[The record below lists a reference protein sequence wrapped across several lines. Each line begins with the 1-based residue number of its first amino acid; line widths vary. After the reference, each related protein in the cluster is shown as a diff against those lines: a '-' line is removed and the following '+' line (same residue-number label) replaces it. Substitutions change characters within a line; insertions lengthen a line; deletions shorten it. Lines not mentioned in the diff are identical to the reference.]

1 MGIFD
6 GLFNGFLG
14 NTISAI
20 GQGIGNSN
28 SFKNWQKTYNI
39 QRRDALADR
48 AYQENLLRH
57 SAEIDKHS
65 KQMAGINPVLG
76 MGNGNIP
83 LASVPISQ
91 SNGTSLPNSN
101 PLASF
106 SDFGNQFLQA
116 SLLDSQKENLDSAS
130 AKNRADASKTATD
143 TQQAKEAL
151 DVYRKTKTSLIAQA
165 DAALQQMLADKQL
178 KQEQVENIRRGYKV
192 LDANTD
198 NIMAQT
204 ERLKQLTPLEQSE
217 LLQKI
222 NNLKAATNKTQ
233 LESAAVGYENVLRR
247 LGIVPGNDIWSNL
260 LGSAM
265 MGKTGEVVSQFLT
278 QMVNGFT
285 SGLTTIFDT
294 VRQGYEYSKP
304 VLSSEGF
311 DQHVYN
317 LHKPRHLM
325 RFERTRQ
332 GNIKPVVY
340 WQRYNYKTGTYGP
353 LERAKNQKF
362 LYFRPLG
369 FSYRKMVLRHGG
381 PTFNEIE
388 KKVRKTGK
396 TETFIIL
403 D

>member
-1 MGIFD
+1 MGKLD
-6 GLFNGFLG
+6 GLFSGFLG
-14 NTISAI
+14 NAFSAL
-20 GQGIGNSN
+20 GQGFANTD
-28 SFKNWQKTYNI
+28 SFRNWQKTYNI
-39 QRRDALADR
+39 QRQDALADR

-76 MGNGNIP
+76 LGNGNLPI
-83 LASVPISQ
+83 ASAPIAQ
-91 SNGTSLPNSN
+91 SNGTMLPNSN

-106 SDFGNQFLQA
+106 SDFGNLFAQS

-143 TQQAKEAL
+143 AEQAKEAL

-165 DAALQQMLADKQL
+165 DAVLQQMLADKKL
-178 KQEQVENIRRGYKV
+178 KLEQVENIRRGYKV

-204 ERLKQLTPLEQSE
+204 DRLKKLTPLEQSQ

-233 LESAAVGYENVLRR
+233 LEAAAVGYENVLRR

-265 MGKTGEVVSQFLT
+265 MGQTGEVISRFIY
-278 QMVNGFT
+278 QMVNGLT
-285 SGLTTIFDT
+285 SGLSAIFDNAKK
-294 VRQGYEYSKP
+294 GFDMSKP
-304 VLSSEGF
+304 ILSSEGF

-317 LHKPRHLM
+317 MHKPRHLM
-325 RFERTRQ
+325 RFECKKNGQ
-332 GNIKPVVY
+332 IVPVVY
-340 WQRYNYKTGTYGP
+340 WQRYNYKTGSYGP
-353 LERAKNQKF
+353 LERSKSQFFNS
-362 LYFRPLG
+362 FRPRSFVGRNFVVKRGSRTYLE
-369 FSYRKMVLRHGG
+369 YINQV
-381 PTFNEIE
+381 
-388 KKVRKTGK
+388 KKFGK
-396 TETFIIL
+396 TYLFEVL

>member
-1 MGIFD
+1 MGVFD

-83 LASVPISQ
+83 LASVPTSQ
-91 SNGTSLPNSN
+91 SNGTFLPNTN
-101 PLASF
+101 PLAPF
-106 SDFGNQFLQA
+106 ADFGNQFFQA
-116 SLLDSQKENLDSAS
+116 SLLDSQKENLDSQS
-130 AKNRADASKTATD
+130 AKNRADASKTSTD
-143 TQQAKEAL
+143 EQQAKEAL

-204 ERLKQLTPLEQSE
+204 DRLKKLTPKEQDL

-233 LESAAVGYENVLRR
+233 LEAAAVGYENVLRR
-247 LGIVPGNDIWSNL
+247 LGIIPGNDIWSNL

-265 MGKTGEVVSQFLT
+265 MGRTGEVVSKFIVQL
-278 QMVNGFT
+278 VNGFT
-285 SGLTTIFDT
+285 SGLSTIFDT
-294 VRQGYEYSKP
+294 VRKGYESSKP
-304 VLSSEGF
+304 VLSMEGF
-311 DQHVYN
+311 DKYVYN
-317 LHKPRHLM
+317 THKPYATIVFDGKSPRG
-325 RFERTRQ
+325 T
-332 GNIKPVVY
+332 IY
-340 WQRYNYKTGTYGP
+340 WHTYDYRRGRWNKF
-353 LERAKNQKF
+353 RAKNQNPSGTI
-362 LYFRPLG
+362 RWNT
-369 FSYRKMVLRHGG
+369 FSSASYQGLLHGKLQDPSAYKG
-381 PTFNEIE
+381 EHRFYHS
-388 KKVRKTGK
+388 K
-396 TETFIIL
+396 
-403 D
+403 

>member
-1 MGIFD
+1 MGLFD

-83 LASVPISQ
+83 LASVPTAQ
-91 SNGTSLPNSN
+91 SNGSMLPNSN

-106 SDFGNQFLQA
+106 SDFGNQFFQA
-116 SLLDSQKENLDSAS
+116 SLLDSQKENLDSSS

-143 TQQAKEAL
+143 KEQAQEAL
-151 DVYRKTKTSLIAQA
+151 EVYRKTKNSLIAQV
-165 DAALQQMLADKQL
+165 DATLQQMLADKQL

-192 LDANTD
+192 LDANSD
-198 NIMAQT
+198 NILAQT
-204 ERLKQLTPLEQSE
+204 ERLKKLTPKELEE
-217 LLQKI
+217 LTQKI

-233 LESAAVGYENVLRR
+233 LEAAAVGYENVLRR
-247 LGIVPGNDIWSNL
+247 LGIVPGNDVWSNL

-265 MGKTGEVVSQFLT
+265 MGKTSTVVSNFLT
-278 QMVNGFT
+278 QLANGFT
-285 SGLTTIFDT
+285 TAITKIND
-294 VRQGYEYSKP
+294 VRDKVEPVVSKK
-304 VLSSEGF
+304 GF
-311 DQHVYN
+311 DKYVYN
-317 LHKPRHLM
+317 THKPYATIVFDGKSPRG
-325 RFERTRQ
+325 T
-332 GNIKPVVY
+332 IY
-340 WQRYNYKTGTYGP
+340 WHTYDYRRGRWNKF
-353 LERAKNQKF
+353 RAKNQNPSGTIRWNTF
-362 LYFRPLG
+362 G
-369 FSYRKMVLRHGG
+369 SASYQGLLHGKLQDPSAYKG
-381 PTFNEIE
+381 EHRFYHS
-388 KKVRKTGK
+388 K
-396 TETFIIL
+396 
-403 D
+403 